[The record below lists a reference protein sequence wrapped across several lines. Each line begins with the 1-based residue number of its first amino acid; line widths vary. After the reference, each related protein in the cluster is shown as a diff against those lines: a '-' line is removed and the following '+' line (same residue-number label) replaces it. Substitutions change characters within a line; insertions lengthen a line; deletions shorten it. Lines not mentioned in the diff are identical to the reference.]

1 MKGPERRKAIEETMR
16 EVSRPIK
23 GTDLSKKY
31 GVSRQVIVQDIAL
44 LRAEGKEIIAT
55 PQGYMFP
62 DKQGKG
68 LQKTIVTRHKKERDL
83 KKELTLMVDLGVI
96 IIDVMVEHPVYGEI
110 RGNLNIRSRLDIE
123 NFILQLEKEEAKPLA
138 ELTDGIHMH
147 TIEVP
152 DEKVHEELLKVLR
165 ENQYLIEG

>member
-1 MKGPERRKAIEETMR
+1 MKGPDRRKAMEETM
-16 EVSRPIK
+16 EKAEKPIK

-44 LRAEGKEIIAT
+44 LRAEGKEIMAT

-62 DKQGKG
+62 TKTQKG
-68 LQKTIVTRHKKERDL
+68 LQKTIVTRHKKETDL

-96 IIDVMVEHPVYGEI
+96 IVDVIVEHPLYGEI

-123 NFILQLEKEEAKPLA
+123 NFIRELEKQDAKPLA
-138 ELTDGIHMH
+138 DLTDGIHMH

-152 DEKVHEELLKVLR
+152 DEDVYEQLLAVLR
-165 ENQYLIEG
+165 KNQYLIEE